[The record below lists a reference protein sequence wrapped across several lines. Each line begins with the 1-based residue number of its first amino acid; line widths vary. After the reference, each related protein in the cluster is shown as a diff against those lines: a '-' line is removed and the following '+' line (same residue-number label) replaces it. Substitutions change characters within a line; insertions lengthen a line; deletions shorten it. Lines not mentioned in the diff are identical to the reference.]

1 MSATRFKQDGH
12 FPPSI
17 CPGNGV
23 PQVMQ
28 VEVSAIITLDSKEV
42 LHLGVHIRRLGYGQL
57 YLLTNA
63 MTEAFAQAMN
73 SHRERLGRQ
82 SN

>member
-28 VEVSAIITLDSKEV
+28 VEVSAIITLDTKEV
-42 LHLGVHIRRLGYGQL
+42 LHLGVRISGIGHGLL
-57 YLLTNA
+57 YLLSNA
-63 MTEAFAQAMN
+63 VTEAFAQAMN
-73 SHRERLGRQ
+73 SHSE
-82 SN
+82 